1 MIILKSEV
9 ISEIQSQMK
18 PYVNQGIYLRLTQ
31 VLICVFDEIEIV
43 NVNQNN
49 IELDN
54 FELLEIFLSAKK
66 IEGCSN
72 KTIHYY
78 RSTINRMFFKL
89 DKKVENITTND
100 LRNYLT
106 EYSDIN
112 SISKTTIDNVRRI
125 LSSFFAWLEDEG
137 YILKNP
143 VKRIHRVKTPR
154 IVKDTFTDEN
164 FETLCNNCSTLR
176 DLTIIELL
184 ISTGMRIGELVQ
196 LNINDIDFNER
207 ECIVLGKGEAERVVY
222 FDARCKLHLLE
233 YLNSRTDSN
242 PALFVSVYKPFKRLG
257 INGVEVMLK
266 KLGAKSGVENVHPHK
281 FRRTFA
287 TNAIDKGMP
296 IEQVQKLLGHL
307 QIDTTMRYA
316 MVNQSNVKNAHRKF
330 MG

>member
-89 DKKVENITTND
+89 DTIVENITTND

-106 EYSDIN
+106 E
-112 SISKTTIDNVRRI
+112 
-125 LSSFFAWLEDEG
+125 
-137 YILKNP
+137 
-143 VKRIHRVKTPR
+143 
-154 IVKDTFTDEN
+154 
-164 FETLCNNCSTLR
+164 
-176 DLTIIELL
+176 
-184 ISTGMRIGELVQ
+184 
-196 LNINDIDFNER
+196 
-207 ECIVLGKGEAERVVY
+207 
-222 FDARCKLHLLE
+222 
-233 YLNSRTDSN
+233 
-242 PALFVSVYKPFKRLG
+242 
-257 INGVEVMLK
+257 
-266 KLGAKSGVENVHPHK
+266 
-281 FRRTFA
+281 
-287 TNAIDKGMP
+287 
-296 IEQVQKLLGHL
+296 
-307 QIDTTMRYA
+307 
-316 MVNQSNVKNAHRKF
+316 
-330 MG
+330 